1 MKQLAIM
8 KGVDF
13 GLRDVGMPV
22 LWFSTYIT
30 ECSAAL
36 QVLAGEEIK
45 TLLKDAGCYSI
56 KELEGKS
63 CWVECNGSLIQFKG
77 YAKI

>member
-13 GLRDVGMPV
+13 GLRDAGTPV
-22 LWFSTYIT
+22 LWFSTYIS

-36 QVLAGEEIK
+36 QVLVGREIEIF
-45 TLLKDAGCYSI
+45 LKDSGCYSI

-63 CWVECNGSLIQFKG
+63 CWVECDGGLIHFRG